1 MSITKTALATTGR
14 DDYVS
19 VMRKARNRKRLSRT
33 TTGDN
38 PLADD
43 GRPAGAPL
51 PPLTTTLKSFV
62 KGGSDR
68 ELRKLVY
75 TIVSLGNQ
83 MARHRKLCADHIG
96 VSEAQAIML
105 RMIAESQDATVG
117 QLAQQLQ
124 VTSQFVTIE
133 IGDLVRKGIVEKRP
147 NKADRRSVLLR
158 LTAKG
163 EGLVR
168 ELSTIMRIGNDIWLR
183 SLSEDRAKML
193 QDTLSTLLIHGIE
206 ASHAISAPS
215 LRNRVV

>member
-1 MSITKTALATTGR
+1 
-14 DDYVS
+14 
-19 VMRKARNRKRLSRT
+19 MRKATNRKRSSHAA
-33 TTGDN
+33 TGN
-38 PLADD
+38 TPSAGD
-43 GRPAGAPL
+43 GRPAGASS
-51 PPLTTTLKSFV
+51 PPLTTTLRSFV

-75 TIVSLGNQ
+75 TLVALGNQ
-83 MARHRKLCADHIG
+83 MSRHRKLCADHIG

-133 IGDLVRKGIVEKRP
+133 IGDMVKKGVVEKRP

-168 ELSTIMRIGNDIWLR
+168 ELSRIMRIGNDIWLR
-183 SLSEDRAKML
+183 SLSEEQARML
-193 QDTLSTLLIHGIE
+193 QDTLNTLLIHGIE

-215 LRNRVV
+215 LRNQPS